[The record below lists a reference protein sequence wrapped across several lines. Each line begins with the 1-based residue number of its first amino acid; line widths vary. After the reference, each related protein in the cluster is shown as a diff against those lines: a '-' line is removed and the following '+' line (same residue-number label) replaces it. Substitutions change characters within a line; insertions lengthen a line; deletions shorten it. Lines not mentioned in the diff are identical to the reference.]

1 MRDSDHSSDSE
12 AATIPRETHNTE
24 QVYES
29 EYKTARFDNIY
40 QVEILRNE
48 FINLHLMDRE
58 WLNLRK

>member
-40 QVEILRNE
+40 QVRDCRFPLCIELYYY
-48 FINLHLMDRE
+48 FGVS
-58 WLNLRK
+58 